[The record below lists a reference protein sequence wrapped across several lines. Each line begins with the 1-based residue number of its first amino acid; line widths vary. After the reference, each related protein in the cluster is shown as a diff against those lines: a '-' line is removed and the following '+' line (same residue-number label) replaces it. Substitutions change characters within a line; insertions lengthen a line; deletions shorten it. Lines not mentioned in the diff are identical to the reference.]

1 MSPPRQRFLIGS
13 NACTLINDVFY
24 LSLRPVL
31 QAGEYVELVLEFITE
46 YGLFLAKSITVLVT
60 IVVVIAF
67 VFSMGHKGKSTDK
80 GHLEVTRLND
90 KFEAIQ
96 KALKDAV
103 TAPELRKQELKQ
115 EKAQEKTAA
124 KAQKKA
130 AKKQADT
137 QANAKSRVYV
147 LNFDGDIKASAVDS
161 LREEI
166 SGVLSLARANDE
178 VVLRLESGGGMV
190 HSYGLAASQLDRIRK
205 QGIPLTVCVDKVA
218 ASGGYMMACVA
229 NKILAAPFA
238 VMGSIGVVAQL
249 PNFHRLLKKNHVDV
263 ELLTAGEHKRTL
275 TMFGENTD
283 KDREK
288 FIEDLEDTHELFKS
302 FVSQHRPVVDIQ
314 AVATG
319 DVWYG
324 QRALQNHLVDELMT
338 SDEYIHT
345 LAATAD
351 VFEVEYVFKKSIQ
364 EKLGVAAQGAV
375 DRLLLTW
382 VSRLQNSRFFS

>member
-1 MSPPRQRFLIGS
+1 M
-13 NACTLINDVFY
+13 
-24 LSLRPVL
+24 
-31 QAGEYVELVLEFITE
+31 EFITE
-46 YGLFLAKSITVLVT
+46 YGLFLAKSLTVLVT
-60 IVVVIAF
+60 IVLVIAF
-67 VFSMGHKGKSTDK
+67 VISMGHKGKSTDK

-90 KFEAIQ
+90 KFESIQ
-96 KALKDAV
+96 EALKDAV
-103 TAPELRKQELKQ
+103 TEPEFRKLELKQ
-115 EKAQEKTAA
+115 EKAAEKAAA
-124 KAQKKA
+124 KARKKA
-130 AKKQADT
+130 AKQKGDAEADT
-137 QANAKSRVYV
+137 RSRVYV
-147 LNFDGDIKASAVDS
+147 LNFEGDIKASAVES

-166 SGVLSLARANDE
+166 SGVLSLARETDE

-205 QGIPLTVCVDKVA
+205 RGIPLTVCVDKVA

-288 FIEDLEDTHELFKS
+288 FMEDLEDTHELFKS
-302 FVSQHRPVVDIQ
+302 FVTEHRPVVDIQ
-314 AVATG
+314 AVANG

-324 QRALQNHLVDELMT
+324 QRALSNHLVDELMT
-338 SDEYIHT
+338 SDEYIHQR
-345 LAATAD
+345 AQTAD
-351 VFEVEYVFKKSIQ
+351 VFEVQYVFKKSLQ
-364 EKLGVAAQGAV
+364 EKLGVAAQSAV
-375 DRLLLTW
+375 DRVVLTW
-382 VSRLQNSRFFS
+382 LSRLQNSRFFS